1 MRNKKGQM
9 EIFGL
14 VIIVMLITLGMF
26 IVIRF
31 VVFSEEEETLKGYTQ
46 TQSAANF
53 LSTLRRTTTDCNEMS
68 IEQLIQTCAVNPF
81 KTCPDGSKICPYL
94 EEQVEYLLENTLVA
108 WGNKSFYFKA
118 DIPAYDINITNKDCT
133 RDDPGN
139 LRQEFI
145 PTQMG
150 IITTELK
157 ICDK

>member
-1 MRNKKGQM
+1 M

-14 VIIVMLITLGMF
+14 VIIVMLVTLGMF

-31 VVFSEEEETLKGYTQ
+31 VVFSDEEETLKGYTQ

-53 LSTLRRTTTDCNEMS
+53 LSTLRRTTTDCQGMS
-68 IEQLIQTCAVNPF
+68 IEQLIQTCATNPY
-81 KTCPDGSKICPYL
+81 KTCPGPTVCPYL
-94 EEQVEYLLENTLVA
+94 EELMNYLLEDTLVA

-118 DIPAYDINITNKDCT
+118 DIPANEINIINKDCT

-145 PTQMG
+145 PTRMG
-150 IITTELK
+150 IITIELK
-157 ICDK
+157 ICDKVK